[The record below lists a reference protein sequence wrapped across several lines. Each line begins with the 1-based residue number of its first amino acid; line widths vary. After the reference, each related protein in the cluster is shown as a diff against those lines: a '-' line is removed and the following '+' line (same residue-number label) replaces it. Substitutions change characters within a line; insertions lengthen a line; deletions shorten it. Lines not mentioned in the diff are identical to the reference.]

1 MAPRRSRLSLGLALA
16 ASVVLHVFLFRSL
29 WLQEAPPR
37 AAPASEVVE
46 MEIHEVIRPSAPVV
60 RAPAPPAPAA
70 PPTRRPPKR
79 ARAPV
84 PAPAPQA
91 PETPAASSDSGASAS
106 ASSDVP
112 SGPRA
117 LASDFP
123 VRAESL
129 LPRVLP
135 ETSVVQ
141 VFPEPRLGAEPG
153 TGAPGTRLRAP
164 EPKGPGEMVRELV
177 AEQKVRGGFVHS
189 YFGQLQD
196 VLLAAWRATG
206 TSARRKS
213 GRACEVEVRLVQA
226 PSGRLQQVSI
236 RFPSCDPSMDE
247 EVLADLRA
255 AAASLPAP
263 PPEVVGHRDSI
274 RSVYRFTFQPPPTLP
289 PLEFDVVNLVDR
301 KAIPKFN
308 PKRVTLIQVD

>member
-1 MAPRRSRLSLGLALA
+1 
-16 ASVVLHVFLFRSL
+16 
-29 WLQEAPPR
+29 
-37 AAPASEVVE
+37 
-46 MEIHEVIRPSAPVV
+46 MEIHEVTRPPAPVV
-60 RAPAPPAPAA
+60 RAPAPPPPAA
-70 PPTRRPPKR
+70 TPTRRPSKR
-79 ARAPV
+79 AQAPQ

-91 PETPAASSDSGASAS
+91 PETPVASTDSKASAS
-106 ASSDVP
+106 AASDVP
-112 SGPRA
+112 SGPRE

-129 LPRVLP
+129 LPRSLP
-135 ETSVVQ
+135 EASAQ
-141 VFPEPRLGAEPG
+141 VSPGSRPGTEPG

-177 AEQKVRGGFVHS
+177 AQQKVRNGFVHA

-206 TSARRKS
+206 TSARRRS
-213 GRACEVEVRLVQA
+213 GRTCEVEVRLVQA
-226 PSGRLQQVSI
+226 SSGRLQEVSI

-289 PLEFDVVNLVDR
+289 PLKFDVVDLVDR

-308 PKRVTLIQVD
+308 PKRVTLIQVE